1 MVSNNSDVVGK
12 IVVSNDRISLDW
24 SEFLNCQPMACYDVF
39 IWKQRGGS
47 WQMMFDMLS
56 LYVSVVALVLD
67 FEKNF
72 LPFSSHIL

>member
-1 MVSNNSDVVGK
+1 
-12 IVVSNDRISLDW
+12 
-24 SEFLNCQPMACYDVF
+24 
-39 IWKQRGGS
+39 
-47 WQMMFDMLS
+47 MMFDMLS